1 MINNKVINYGLDPPE
16 TSTPLWD
23 NSIKED
29 DIVTSIDF
37 KESLQKLT
45 STEREIIQLC
55 NQGYLVREIASILNK
70 PTMTVQDTKDRA
82 INKLRKMLNG
92 EDSIQCFKEE

>member
-1 MINNKVINYGLDPPE
+1 MNYGIDPPG
-16 TSTPLWD
+16 TSTPLWGD
-23 NSIKED
+23 NGVNED
-29 DIVTSIDF
+29 DIITSMDF
-37 KESLQKLT
+37 QESLQKLT

-70 PTMTVQDTKDRA
+70 PTSTVQDIKDRA

-92 EDSIQCFKEE
+92 EDSIYSLFA